1 MIYKKKLR
9 FFIKLIFLI
18 PFLLILSL
26 DEIVGST
33 QQDLDFSYV
42 LWSCIFGNLEAG
54 NVASLISSVK
64 LISSLLMFILLYG
77 NYVTE
82 YLAGIANVF
91 FVRVKSRKKWSKT
104 KIMELSVYAFVYILL
119 FIVLEVAIC
128 SCRVEKIVFDKTLI
142 VTLSAIIGIVVPI
155 LIILIVVAS
164 GIAIKWGSSIG
175 LLTALLLTVGLEVL
189 AILKLRNPI
198 NIVLNPM
205 CFNEMLL
212 ENPRLLAFK
221 IIANCIYVEAAVRNL
236 VLFIEHMDIWGK
248 ENS

>member
-1 MIYKKKLR
+1 MKNQ
-9 FFIKLIFLI
+9 FI
-18 PFLLILSL
+18 
-26 DEIVGST
+26 
-33 QQDLDFSYV
+33 
-42 LWSCIFGNLEAG
+42 
-54 NVASLISSVK
+54 
-64 LISSLLMFILLYG
+64 
-77 NYVTE
+77 
-82 YLAGIANVF
+82 
-91 FVRVKSRKKWSKT
+91 
-104 KIMELSVYAFVYILL
+104 
-119 FIVLEVAIC
+119 
-128 SCRVEKIVFDKTLI
+128 
-142 VTLSAIIGIVVPI
+142 I